1 MYLCIVLRWFTVT
14 LLFSIQADSVFTDLK
29 LPLTSLCMLTLRIGG
44 LYIGVKVL

>member
-1 MYLCIVLRWFTVT
+1 MYLCIVLRWFT
-14 LLFSIQADSVFTDLK
+14 LLFSIQADSVFTDPK